1 MRQKNSD
8 FGVSP
13 PNIVGSN
20 QPQPGSTRQNIHANR
35 AAASGPPL
43 GDDIP
48 LSRDALAEMMG
59 MEPGVPLSLSSLRD
73 PEEGQ
78 KPDYTYPVLIK
89 LAIHESPTS
98 CLTLQEIYEVI
109 QRRFPWY
116 ANCSKKDA
124 AAWRVRN

>member
-1 MRQKNSD
+1 
-8 FGVSP
+8 
-13 PNIVGSN
+13 
-20 QPQPGSTRQNIHANR
+20 
-35 AAASGPPL
+35 
-43 GDDIP
+43 
-48 LSRDALAEMMG
+48 MMG

-73 PEEGQ
+73 PEDGQ

-124 AAWRVRN
+124 AAWRNSIRHTLSLLAIFQKKSRPITEPGKGHYWYLDFTKGAGYKRQRKRNKKPTKA